1 MSLKNNTIYNEGAY
15 ILSLLGGILIAL
27 QSFLWNF
34 GFGMMGGMGMM
45 GGSGSG
51 VFGPSMGSGW
61 MYDHMVKE
69 MGEEFVQSWWT
80 GTGGVYSWLFGAFTL
95 VTIILGLVVIYGATR
110 IKKGE
115 PKSGGTIVLVLGV
128 LSIPFGAWLGGLL
141 TIIAG
146 VLALGD

>member
-1 MSLKNNTIYNEGAY
+1 MKTQNITTYNEGAY
-15 ILSLLGGILIAL
+15 ILALLGGILIAL

-34 GFGMMGGMGMM
+34 GFGMMGGTGMM
-45 GGSGSG
+45 GGSG

-61 MYDHMVKE
+61 MYDHMVEE
-69 MGEEFVQSWWT
+69 MGEEFIQNWWT
-80 GTGGVYSWLFGAFTL
+80 GTGGVYSWLFGAITL
-95 VTIILGLVVIYGATR
+95 VTIILGVVVIYGATR
-110 IKKGE
+110 IKNGE
-115 PKSGGTIVLVLGV
+115 NKSGGTIVLVLGV